1 MDIQGIN
8 NLMDDINRTKMAIE
22 IELEDIKLIHKLN
35 KESNAVS
42 KSENAK
48 MDRELKSKLDRINA
62 YKALQ
67 IELQEDLKSNKNS
80 SKLRKKS
87 VGNGFMYE

>member
-1 MDIQGIN
+1 
-8 NLMDDINRTKMAIE
+8 MDDINRTKMAIE

-48 MDRELKSKLDRINA
+48 MDRELKAKLDRINA

-67 IELQEDLKSNKNS
+67 IELQEDLKSNKHS

>member
-1 MDIQGIN
+1 
-8 NLMDDINRTKMAIE
+8 MDDINRTKMAIE

-48 MDRELKSKLDRINA
+48 MDRELKAKLDRINA